1 MQKVLDD
8 EWRDLEDDV
17 NNICRG
23 YMQDLY
29 RKLRDEHEHLTSDEA
44 VWETIE
50 ANELH
55 LEAA

>member
-1 MQKVLDD
+1 MTKDKNN
-8 EWRDLEDDV
+8 LEEDV

-29 RKLRDEHEHLTSDEA
+29 SKLREEYEHLTSDEA

-50 ANELH
+50 GDEL
-55 LEAA
+55 LLQAA